1 MQQVDTKLYPKTSK
15 DAGSIKF
22 YFDHEDKHYTIR
34 PA

>member
-15 DAGSIKF
+15 DAGGIKF